1 MKNVIVSL
9 LVILVLSGCAARY
22 AFEGQQYDSNETFLK
37 AVEDKAADT
46 LAFITPFKAP
56 ISNKKLIMAMPSE
69 QVFNKLSDELFIK
82 INKKE
87 PNSLQKEMMS
97 NLNRSNYLMIKIFF
111 DAIQKK
117 NIYRETQFIIMQSGV
132 ESFAPSSNVDV
143 FYLNMTDAK
152 SEQLYFA
159 SEKNGREIFGYD
171 RSAPTVAGKVQA
183 ALEAIQ
189 TRAIRE

>member
-9 LVILVLSGCAARY
+9 LVILVLSGCATRY
-22 AFEGQQYDSNETFLK
+22 AFEGKQYDSKETFLK

-46 LAFITPFKAP
+46 LAFITPFKVP
-56 ISNKKLIMAMPSE
+56 LSNKKLIMAMPSE
-69 QVFNKLSDELFIK
+69 QVFNKLSDEIFFK
-82 INKKE
+82 IYNRE
-87 PNSLQKEMMS
+87 PNSIQKEQVS

-132 ESFAPSSNVDV
+132 ESFAPSPNVDV
-143 FYLNMTDAK
+143 FYLTMTDAK
-152 SEQLYFA
+152 SEQLFFA
-159 SEKNGREIFGYD
+159 SERNGREIFGFD
-171 RSAPTVAGKVQA
+171 RSSPNVAGKVQS